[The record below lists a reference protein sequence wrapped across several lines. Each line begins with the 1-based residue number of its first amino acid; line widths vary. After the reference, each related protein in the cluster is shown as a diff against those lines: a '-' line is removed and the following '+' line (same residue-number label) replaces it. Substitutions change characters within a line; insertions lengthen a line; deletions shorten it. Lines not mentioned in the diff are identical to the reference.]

1 MNPNAVYKLKCIYI
15 AVHFS
20 LCAEHFVCFVRIKA
34 AEIKSFILSCRFGL
48 LYSSIGTVDWTAV
61 QWLGLTKIKAFVLS
75 CIFDVLY
82 SSVCTVDWTGTGAGA
97 GRDKGRT

>member
-1 MNPNAVYKLKCIYI
+1 MNWTGLGLGLT
-15 AVHFS
+15 S
-20 LCAEHFVCFVRIKA
+20 EIKA
-34 AEIKSFILSCRFGL
+34 FVLSCRFSL

-61 QWLGLTKIKAFVLS
+61 QWLGRTKIKAFVLS

-82 SSVCTVDWTGTGAGA
+82 SSVCTVDWTGAGA

>member
-1 MNPNAVYKLKCIYI
+1 MFYTVPSVQWIGLG
-15 AVHFS
+15 
-20 LCAEHFVCFVRIKA
+20 LGLGL
-34 AEIKSFILSCRFGL
+34 AEIKAFVLSFRFGL

-82 SSVCTVDWTGTGAGA
+82 SSVCTVEWTGAGAGA